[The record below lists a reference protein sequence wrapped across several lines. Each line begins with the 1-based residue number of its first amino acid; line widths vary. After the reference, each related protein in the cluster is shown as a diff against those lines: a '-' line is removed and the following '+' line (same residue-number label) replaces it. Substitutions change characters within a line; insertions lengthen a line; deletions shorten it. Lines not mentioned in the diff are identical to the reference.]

1 MSRREQYTI
10 DTSALDF
17 DPVELVDKYYEE
29 RDKRV
34 HKEGFGQYQE
44 IKGEFSNFIDDRYV
58 EPGFTREPLKDEV
71 EVVIIG
77 GGFGGLLT
85 GAELRK
91 SGVKDIRIIDRAGD
105 FGGTWYWNRYPGA
118 QCDIEAYVYFPL
130 LEEMDYIPKERYSHA
145 PEILEHS
152 INIAKKYNL
161 YDDVCFQT
169 EVTELRWDES
179 ISRWIIYTNRGD
191 EIKAHYVAMSNGLL
205 TKPKLPGIPGIDKYK
220 GHTFHTSRWDFAYTK
235 GNPEGELTTGLA
247 DKRVGIIGT
256 GATAIQCIP
265 HLGEAAKEL
274 YVFQRT
280 PSSVDVRKNAPTKP
294 EWIAK
299 LQPGW
304 HKKRM
309 EDFDILLTGGLPSK
323 NDDGSVIHK
332 SDLHKNDADKKAS
345 SENSSPA
352 NKDQVSDG
360 WTDVANT
367 EKKLTKGKPKLS
379 KDQKKEVRELAD
391 LTKMEEIR
399 NRVSTIVED
408 EETAEALKA
417 YYWQFC
423 KRPCFHDEYLQTYNL
438 PNVHLVDTHGQGVQE
453 ITEKGVVIDGKEYEL
468 DCLIFAT
475 GFEVGSNYTSMAGY
489 DVIGRDG
496 ISLKEKWDGGL
507 STFHGLFSKGFPN
520 CFFLGFTQTALTAS
534 FTHMLGEQAHHLA
547 YVMKHSMDKDATT
560 VEPTQAAEDAWVA
573 TIQAKNAAIE
583 RQYIQCT
590 PGYYNNEGHTGNNNG
605 FLSGQFGGSGAEFFK
620 LLSEW
625 RETGDLDGLEIK

>member
-1 MSRREQYTI
+1 VTELKNYSV
-10 DTSALDF
+10 DTSELDF
-17 DPVELVDKYYEE
+17 DPNELVAKYYDE
-29 RDKRV
+29 RNKRV
-34 HKEGFGQYQE
+34 RTEGFEQYQE
-44 IKGEFSNFIDDRYV
+44 IAGEFSNFIEDHYV
-58 EPGFTREPLKDEV
+58 EPGFTRESLDDEV

-77 GGFGGLLT
+77 GGFGGILM

-91 SGVKDIRIIDRAGD
+91 VGVKDIRVIDRAGD

-118 QCDIEAYVYFPL
+118 QCDIEAYVYFPM

-145 PEILEHS
+145 SEILEHS
-152 INIAKKYNL
+152 VNIARKFNL
-161 YDDVCFQT
+161 YDDTCFQT

-179 ISRWIIYTNRGD
+179 INRWIIYTNRGD
-191 EIKAHYVAMSNGLL
+191 EIKAHFVAMSNGLL
-205 TKPKLPGIPGIDKYK
+205 TKPKLPGIPGITKYQ
-220 GHTFHTSRWDFAYTK
+220 GHTFHTSRWDFAYTG
-235 GNPEGELTTGLA
+235 GNAEGELMTGLA

-280 PSSVDVRKNAPTKP
+280 PSSVDVRKNAPTSP
-294 EWIAK
+294 EWVAK
-299 LQPGW
+299 LKPGW

-309 EDFDILLTGGLPSK
+309 EDFDILLTGGLPSRK
-323 NDDGSVIHK
+323 EDGSEITKGDLKHK
-332 SDLHKNDADKKAS
+332 
-345 SENSSPA
+345 
-352 NKDQVSDG
+352 KDEVSDG
-360 WTDVANT
+360 WTDVANS
-367 EKKLTKGKPKLS
+367 EKKLIKDKPKLS
-379 KDQKKEVRELAD
+379 REQRKEIREIAD

-399 NRVSTIVED
+399 NRVSSIVEN

-438 PNVHLVDTHGQGVQE
+438 PRVHLVDTHGQGVQQ
-453 ITEKGVVIDGKEYEL
+453 ISEKGVVVDGKEYEL

-475 GFEVGSNYTSMAGY
+475 GFEVGSNYTSMSGY
-489 DVIGRDG
+489 DVIGRGG
-496 ISLKEKWDGGL
+496 ISLKEKWQDGL

-534 FTHMLGEQAHHLA
+534 FTHMLGEQAAHVA
-547 YVMKHSMDKDATT
+547 YVIKHGLENNAST
-560 VEPTQAAEDAWVA
+560 VEATQEAEDAWVES
-573 TIQAKNAAIE
+573 IKDKSAKIE

-620 LLSEW
+620 ILSDW
-625 RETGDLDGLEIK
+625 REDGQLKGLDIK